1 MHMLEGVTSW
11 VAKLGLFQR
20 TQAREVTEKAGE
32 GVEKD
37 QEKKEGG
44 TAEELFGV

>member
-20 TQAREVTEKAGE
+20 TQARVVTEKAGE
-32 GVEKD
+32 GDGEGPG
-37 QEKKEGG
+37 KERA